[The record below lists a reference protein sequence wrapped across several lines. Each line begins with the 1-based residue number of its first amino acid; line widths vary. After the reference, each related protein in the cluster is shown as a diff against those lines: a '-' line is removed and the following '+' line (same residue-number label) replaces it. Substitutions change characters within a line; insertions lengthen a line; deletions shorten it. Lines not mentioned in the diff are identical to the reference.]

1 MLKTVLAGAAALAIA
16 GSSIVYAQQ
25 RMQDGTSPDVVRH
38 WRPSQDDIN
47 AFTDARVAALKA
59 GLKLTADQE
68 KNWPAFEQ
76 AYRDMAKFR
85 AERMRE
91 RFERRDHARTENQS
105 QPAGNQAAA
114 TQPTE
119 NINPIERMQRAAANM
134 TARGAALKKLA
145 DAAGP
150 LYQSLD
156 DGQKQ
161 RFLLLSRPM
170 GPRHHEHFAFWR
182 MHRGEGPE
190 QQ

>member
-25 RMQDGTSPDVVRH
+25 RMQEGAGPDVARH
-38 WRPSQDDIN
+38 WRPSQDDVN

-76 AYRDMAKFR
+76 AYRDMAKQR
-85 AERMRE
+85 AERMRA
-91 RFERRDHARTENQS
+91 RFEQRDDDRRDPRADRADSVSPRPDNVS
-105 QPAGNQAAA
+105 
-114 TQPTE
+114 
-119 NINPIERMQRAAANM
+119 PIDRMQRRAEAL
-134 TARGAALKKLA
+134 TARGAALKRLA

-156 DGQKQ
+156 DAQKQ
-161 RFLLLSRPM
+161 RFQILSRPM
-170 GPRHHEHFAFWR
+170 GPRHHQHFAWR
-182 MHRGEGPE
+182 MRRGGEE
-190 QQ
+190 DRR

>member
-68 KNWPAFEQ
+68 KNWPVFEQ
-76 AYRDMAKFR
+76 AYRDMAKQR
-85 AERMRE
+85 AERMRARWE
-91 RFERRDHARTENQS
+91 QRGDDRRDQRADNV
-105 QPAGNQAAA
+105 
-114 TQPTE
+114 
-119 NINPIERMQRAAANM
+119 NPIDRMQRRAEAL
-134 TARGAALKKLA
+134 TTRGAALKRLA

-156 DGQKQ
+156 DAQKQ
-161 RFLLLSRPM
+161 RFQILSRPM
-170 GPRHHEHFAFWR
+170 GPRHHQHFAWR
-182 MHRGEGPE
+182 MRRGGDEDRR
-190 QQ
+190 